1 MPPVPTEINAVLK
14 NVNKERKI
22 DFTYFFFYHLFIF
35 PSFPISFII
44 SIFLAAKHCPGTES
58 ENAGE
63 ASACQGC
70 PNRDFCRSRRGAL
83 ADPDIELIGKRMNNI
98 KHTVIVLSGKGGVG
112 KSTFSAQLAFALAAH
127 KSASEETREE
137 NRETDPDFDD
147 FADENE
153 NDWQVGLMDIDIC
166 GPSIPTMLGIE
177 KESLHQ
183 TSSGMTPAYVSD
195 NLAAISV
202 GFLLDDADE
211 AVVWRGPRKNGIIK
225 QFLRDVDWGEDGLDW
240 LVVDTPPGTSD
251 EHLSVARYLKPYVD
265 GAIIVTSPQDVALA
279 DVRKEIGFC
288 RKTGINI
295 IGVVENMSG
304 FICPCCHVK

>member
-1 MPPVPTEINAVLK
+1 M
-14 NVNKERKI
+14 
-22 DFTYFFFYHLFIF
+22 H
-35 PSFPISFII
+35 S
-44 SIFLAAKHCPGTES
+44 
-58 ENAGE
+58 
-63 ASACQGC
+63 
-70 PNRDFCRSRRGAL
+70 
-83 ADPDIELIGKRMNNI
+83 I

-127 KSASEETREE
+127 REETTEQTNKQITTTAAAPE
-137 NRETDPDFDD
+137 KDPDFSDD
-147 FADENE
+147 DDCCGDGEGS
-153 NDWQVGLMDIDIC
+153 WQVGLMDIDIC

-177 KESLHQ
+177 KETLHQ
-183 TSSGMTPAYVSD
+183 TSSGITPAYVSD
-195 NLAAISV
+195 NLAAVSV

-225 QFLRDVDWGEDGLDW
+225 QFLRDVDWGEEGLDW

-288 RKTGINI
+288 KKTGIHI

-304 FICPCCHVK
+304 FICPCCHVKKKLYYL

>member
-1 MPPVPTEINAVLK
+1 M
-14 NVNKERKI
+14 
-22 DFTYFFFYHLFIF
+22 H
-35 PSFPISFII
+35 S
-44 SIFLAAKHCPGTES
+44 
-58 ENAGE
+58 
-63 ASACQGC
+63 
-70 PNRDFCRSRRGAL
+70 
-83 ADPDIELIGKRMNNI
+83 I

-127 KSASEETREE
+127 REETTEQTNKQITTTTAAPE
-137 NRETDPDFDD
+137 KDPDFSDD
-147 FADENE
+147 DDCCEDGE
-153 NDWQVGLMDIDIC
+153 GSWQVGLMDIDIC

-177 KESLHQ
+177 KETLHQ
-183 TSSGMTPAYVSD
+183 TSSGITPAYVSD
-195 NLAAISV
+195 NLAAVSV

-225 QFLRDVDWGEDGLDW
+225 QFLRDVDWGEEGLDW

-288 RKTGINI
+288 KKTGIHI

-304 FICPCCHVK
+304 FICPCCHVKKKIILFINKIE